1 MLQSLK
7 RELNIYHVLAKDVRT
22 PRVAKWL
29 LMGAV
34 MYAVS
39 PIDLI
44 PDFIPILGQLDD
56 LVILPILVGLA
67 LLLIPRDL
75 KDEARVKY
83 S

>member
-1 MLQSLK
+1 MLQSLN
-7 RELNIYHVLAKDVRT
+7 RELEFYHVLAKDVRT
-22 PRVAKWL
+22 PKVAKWL

-34 MYAVS
+34 IYAIS

-44 PDFIPILGQLDD
+44 PDFIPVFGQLDE

-75 KDEARVKY
+75 KDEAREKY